1 MLKCEQCGGRM
12 RRVHRT
18 FFERFR
24 YMAIYACRECN
35 TEKFYPR
42 HYTYHLGPHCRCP
55 LCGTLRVTRLKVPDK
70 IDRVHTG
77 FLNYLEWLLGGRLY
91 HCRYCRVQ
99 FYDRRMLASEDKTPA
114 LPESSDV

>member
-1 MLKCEQCGGRM
+1 M

-18 FFERFR
+18 FFEAPPFR
-24 YMAIYACRECN
+24 YMRSMRAAECN

-70 IDRVHTG
+70 IDRGSPG
-77 FLNYLEWLLGGRLY
+77 FLNIWSGCGRRLITAVTA
-91 HCRYCRVQ
+91 VQ
-99 FYDRRMLASEDKTPA
+99 FNDRRDVGIEDQDA
-114 LPESSDV
+114 GLPEKSDYR